1 MSVTLFELRNLRL
14 WVLSRL
20 YPHIC
25 SGLARKSTLWQLSN
39 CVGLNAFVH
48 SQLVTTQFFSQ
59 QSHEFPTKE
68 ALGENC
74 FSFPSSTKQ
83 STALA
88 EKAMHADAELHFS
101 LSQSTSGISLSHIP
115 WIKERKNGR
124 LPNFPSV
131 LFSLFHWGRFVS
143 HNSHIFWRQ
152 QVLKF
157 HSPSLRKT

>member
-48 SQLVTTQFFSQ
+48 SQLVTINTVLFTAVAWISHKRRSQTQ
-59 QSHEFPTKE
+59 H
-68 ALGENC
+68 LGKTVL
-74 FSFPSSTKQ
+74 SFLRSTKQ

-143 HNSHIFWRQ
+143 HNSHIF
-152 QVLKF
+152 
-157 HSPSLRKT
+157 